1 MRNESI
7 ACFLGKLLRSFFVY
21 AWIGVLTNALGYVLY
36 LILTKLWGAPKLTM
50 TALYFVGALIGFFTN
65 RRCTFRHDGSVSNTW
80 VRYLLAQVLGYLLN
94 LLIML
99 MFVDWLAFPHQAVQ
113 AIAIVLVAIFLFI
126 LLRFFVF
133 KQDIPIIRVG

>member
-7 ACFLGKLLRSFFVY
+7 ACSLGKSLRNFFVY
-21 AWIGVLTNALGYVLY
+21 AWIGVFTNVLGYVLY

-50 TALYFVGALIGFFTN
+50 TALYFLGALIGFFTN
-65 RRCTFRHDGSVSNTW
+65 RRFTFRHDGSVSDTW